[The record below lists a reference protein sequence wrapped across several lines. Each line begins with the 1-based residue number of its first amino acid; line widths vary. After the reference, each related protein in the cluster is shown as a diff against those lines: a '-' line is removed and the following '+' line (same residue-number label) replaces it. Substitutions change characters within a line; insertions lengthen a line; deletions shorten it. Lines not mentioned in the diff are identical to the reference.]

1 LGLANLGLAN
11 LGLANLMLTN
21 LGLTNSAEKPRSN
34 EKMKSAWVVMGAMLA
49 VLVTM
54 TAAVAAEPEPPPG
67 SSAACH
73 KTALA
78 LIGAIDGGE
87 TATPQYGK
95 AFATFVATCGRRF
108 VLPRPASRRFR
119 YLSCRDKISA
129 LVDLIDN
136 GQIKSGAFARA
147 RNAFAKMCAPH

>member
-1 LGLANLGLAN
+1 
-11 LGLANLMLTN
+11 
-21 LGLTNSAEKPRSN
+21 
-34 EKMKSAWVVMGAMLA
+34 MKSAWVVTAAVLA
-49 VLVTM
+49 VLVSTM
-54 TAAVAAEPEPPPG
+54 GAVAAEPEPPPG

-73 KTALA
+73 KTAFA
-78 LIGAIDGGE
+78 LIAAIDGGD

-95 AFATFVATCGRRF
+95 AFTTFVATCGRKF
-108 VLPRPASRRFR
+108 VLPLPASRRFR

-136 GQIKSGAFARA
+136 GQIKSGTFARA